1 MALRGSVKNS
11 LKFRAINGACRFRSS
26 QAASFACETHNVID
40 EPESKK
46 SYSQLDTSFTD
57 TVAAYK
63 SKSFSELLRSYLV
76 FSLCSSSTL
85 VENNMKLMKLGKA
98 VLGKKLFE
106 KLMRATFYGQFVAG
120 KDQAEIKPVIDKN
133 YMFGVKSILDYSAE
147 EDISEEEA
155 KAKEMA
161 SCTSSAD
168 SENNAVGKE
177 TEHARYQAHEEFG
190 DRRYKATARTY
201 FYENEAKCDKNM
213 EIFLRC
219 IEAVSGATHGTGFAA
234 IKMTAL
240 GRPQLLL
247 QLSETIMRARQY
259 FSDVTKVDITGN
271 IMAKHVSPKL
281 FERRFKEADISVDNP
296 EIQKWLK
303 QMTYDKEG
311 LINLFSWS
319 GLIDANILLSELFKV
334 PNLKTGKLE
343 PIISALTEE
352 EEEMFFN
359 MMRRL
364 NSIFEAAKSM
374 DVRVMVDAEQTY
386 FQPAISRL
394 TMELMTKFNTEK
406 AIVFNTYQCY
416 LREAYD
422 NFILDLEQAE
432 RQNFYFGA
440 KLVRG
445 AYMEQVFWSKHQ
457 VRESTSAESQWSCAD
472 AKFQNLISVKLLFY
486 LIFIIFQ
493 ERERAKVLGY
503 ADPINPSY
511 EATSAMYEKC
521 LSAGLQKIQEYKPVT
536 DEKRVA
542 VMVASHNEDTV
553 KYTVEKMQ
561 EYGIEREDKVVCFGQ
576 LLGMCDHI
584 SFPLGQSGYSV
595 YKYVPY
601 GPVDEVLPYLSRRA
615 QENRGVITKI
625 KKEKNLLFSEIR
637 RRVKS
642 GQVLYDPLKAIN

>member
-11 LKFRAINGACRFRSS
+11 LKLRAINGACRFRSS
-26 QAASFACETHNVID
+26 QAASLVYETHNDVD
-40 EPESKK
+40 KPESKK

-120 KDQAEIKPVIDKN
+120 KDKAEIKPVVDTN
-133 YMFGVKSILDYSAE
+133 YRFGVKSILDYSAE
-147 EDISEEEA
+147 EDMSEEEA

-177 TEHARYQAHEEFG
+177 TELARYQAHEEFG

-445 AYMEQVFWSKHQ
+445 AYMEQ
-457 VRESTSAESQWSCAD
+457 
-472 AKFQNLISVKLLFY
+472 
-486 LIFIIFQ
+486 

-521 LSAGLQKIQEYKPVT
+521 LSAGLKKIQEYKPVT

>member
-161 SCTSSAD
+161 REYKTKNLNKTGNISSLMQYKFSETVTSSRPSSESSLD
-168 SENNAVGKE
+168 SSSSWIASVSM
-177 TEHARYQAHEEFG
+177 ARHVVAIINLSCHFAELSFSCHVLGVTVAIDVDYQDKYFG
-190 DRRYKATARTY
+190 
-201 FYENEAKCDKNM
+201 
-213 EIFLRC
+213 
-219 IEAVSGATHGTGFAA
+219 GHG
-234 IKMTAL
+234 
-240 GRPQLLL
+240 L

-364 NSIFEAAKSM
+364 NSIFE
-374 DVRVMVDAEQTY
+374 
-386 FQPAISRL
+386 
-394 TMELMTKFNTEK
+394 
-406 AIVFNTYQCY
+406 
-416 LREAYD
+416 
-422 NFILDLEQAE
+422 
-432 RQNFYFGA
+432 
-440 KLVRG
+440 
-445 AYMEQVFWSKHQ
+445 
-457 VRESTSAESQWSCAD
+457 
-472 AKFQNLISVKLLFY
+472 
-486 LIFIIFQ
+486 